1 MTLRPRIHTLVT
13 GLALAGLSASV
24 VTPAAGA
31 EPQPRP
37 AQSQPAAP
45 VLADV
50 PPGNA
55 MPVPAPHQVS
65 FGNDWHA
72 CRDGCA
78 RQHKGTDVF
87 ATEGTPIVA
96 VESGIVAAVDNVDD
110 GNGGLSVWLRG
121 DSGVAYYY
129 AHNSANYVAVGQRVG
144 RGQMLGRVGHT
155 GNARTTPPHVH
166 FQVNRCGALDSAE
179 PCTEN
184 PYDHLSRWAPGE
196 IGGGADALGLY
207 RRSQATAEL
216 RVEGGSALP
225 AFVYGQAPEESAQ
238 VVAGDWNGDG
248 RDTVG
253 LYRRTDATF
262 ALRDDAGGV
271 LAPLTLG
278 TPGDPGAVPVAGDWN
293 GDGRDTVGLYRVADG
308 TFVLLDDTGAAMA
321 TLAFGPPG
329 ATDAVPVV
337 GDWDGDGRDAVGVY
351 RTADATFRLR
361 DEIGAELPPVAFGTV
376 GAAELPVTGDWDGDG
391 RDALGVYQRSTST
404 FVLGGAD
411 PLDPA
416 TGARTF
422 VTGDQ
427 PATDLVP
434 LVGDWNGLDVV
445 TLDDLRAIFGPLGD
459 PATEATIA
467 GQLPVLNEALL
478 RAGAVT
484 PARKAAFLATLRHES
499 ALRADAVEATNPSP
513 YRGRGFIQLTGV
525 FNYRSAGEDLG
536 VDLVAAPDLAAQP
549 ATSALL
555 AAWYWTVARDINYA
569 ADRLDMAA
577 VNIAIGFRPTVR
589 EDMERCADFVRA
601 LKWFSGGLL
610 PEGVNCERS
619 ADSRLVALATV
630 PGPRP
635 PRSAAPGT
643 RLPTTTTAP
652 RAVPLPALGT
662 EPAPPPLDPG
672 PLVPPTPGVPP
683 TTPTTPTTRPPTTPT
698 TPGGPPSTDDPTPPD
713 TTPTTPPPPDTTTT
727 TVPDTTTTT
736 NDIPPGWTDP
746 GGGGINP

>member
-1 MTLRPRIHTLVT
+1 M
-13 GLALAGLSASV
+13 
-24 VTPAAGA
+24 
-31 EPQPRP
+31 
-37 AQSQPAAP
+37 
-45 VLADV
+45 
-50 PPGNA
+50 
-55 MPVPAPHQVS
+55 
-65 FGNDWHA
+65 
-72 CRDGCA
+72 
-78 RQHKGTDVF
+78 
-87 ATEGTPIVA
+87 
-96 VESGIVAAVDNVDD
+96 
-110 GNGGLSVWLRG
+110 
-121 DSGVAYYY
+121 
-129 AHNSANYVAVGQRVG
+129 
-144 RGQMLGRVGHT
+144 
-155 GNARTTPPHVH
+155 
-166 FQVNRCGALDSAE
+166 
-179 PCTEN
+179 
-184 PYDHLSRWAPGE
+184 
-196 IGGGADALGLY
+196 
-207 RRSQATAEL
+207 
-216 RVEGGSALP
+216 
-225 AFVYGQAPEESAQ
+225 
-238 VVAGDWNGDG
+238 
-248 RDTVG
+248 
-253 LYRRTDATF
+253 
-262 ALRDDAGGV
+262 
-271 LAPLTLG
+271 
-278 TPGDPGAVPVAGDWN
+278 
-293 GDGRDTVGLYRVADG
+293 
-308 TFVLLDDTGAAMA
+308 
-321 TLAFGPPG
+321 
-329 ATDAVPVV
+329 
-337 GDWDGDGRDAVGVY
+337 
-351 RTADATFRLR
+351 
-361 DEIGAELPPVAFGTV
+361 
-376 GAAELPVTGDWDGDG
+376 
-391 RDALGVYQRSTST
+391 
-404 FVLGGAD
+404 LGGAD

-427 PATDLVP
+427 PAPDLVP

-525 FNYRSAGEDLG
+525 FNYRSASADLG

-619 ADSRLVALATV
+619 ADSRLVALATI

-662 EPAPPPLDPG
+662 EPAPLPLDPG
-672 PLVPPTPGVPP
+672 PLVPPTPGILP
-683 TTPTTPTTRPPTTPT
+683 TAPTTPTTRPPTTPT